1 MSTVH
6 AHIGK
11 DHFKTE
17 IKSEKNTLWADEPL
31 SNGGEELGFSPSEL
45 LAASLSACT
54 SITLRMYADRKGWP
68 LEEVKVEV
76 NFERDTT
83 ANTSKI
89 TRNIALIGN
98 LDEGQRN
105 RLLDIANLC
114 PIHKTLSNPISI
126 VSFLT

>member
-6 AHIGK
+6 AHIKK

-31 SNGGEELGFSPSEL
+31 VNGGEELGFSPSEL

-126 VSFLT
+126 FSFLT